1 MNPKLIFLVGLA
13 LLLVVAIYLGAQMGD
28 GQSEVA
34 HQPVVSQKKPTASP
48 KQEQDIV
55 PPTPSDALAPPIEMT
70 PAAGLTENQV
80 KALGELTQILEAG
93 EVSPDAILQ
102 PIRDWADR
110 DPRACA
116 LWITQNLR
124 GAARQRCLEEALACW
139 AEKNP
144 KDALAFLA
152 ALGSPEGNEGAYA
165 NVLSTLARQNPS
177 AAADWLRQNPGLG
190 ALENWQTIFS
200 AWADSNPGQAMT
212 WMRQNL
218 DANMKDGLLPT
229 LLSRFRDPTLQSEL
243 LAGTDPVRRQQSLAD
258 AAKASAHDDPAYA
271 ISLARLMADSGS
283 RDAATNEIL
292 RDWHLR
298 DASAASA
305 FAEQNG
311 LVIPKLQTQ

>member
-1 MNPKLIFLVGLA
+1 MKAKLIFLVGLA

-28 GQSEVA
+28 GQSEIA
-34 HQPVVSQKKPTASP
+34 RQPVASQKKPTASP
-48 KQEQDIV
+48 KPEQDIV
-55 PPTPSDALAPPIEMT
+55 PPTPSNAPAPPIEMT

-80 KALGELTQILEAG
+80 RALGELTQILEAG
-93 EVSPDAILQ
+93 EVSPDTILQ

-124 GAARQRCLEEALACW
+124 GTARQRCLEETLASW
-139 AEKNP
+139 AEKKP
-144 KDALAFLA
+144 EDALNFLA
-152 ALGSPEGNEGAYA
+152 VLGSPEGNEGAYA
-165 NVLSTLARQNPS
+165 NVLSTLARQNPA

-200 AWADSNPGQAMT
+200 AWADSNPGQALS

-229 LLSRFRDPTLQSEL
+229 LLSRFRDPALQSEL

-258 AAKASAHDDPAYA
+258 AAKASAHDNPAYA
-271 ISLARLMADSGS
+271 ISLTRLIADSGS
-283 RDAATNEIL
+283 RDAAMNEIL
-292 RDWHLR
+292 GDWHLR

-311 LVIPKLQTQ
+311 LVIPNLGTQ